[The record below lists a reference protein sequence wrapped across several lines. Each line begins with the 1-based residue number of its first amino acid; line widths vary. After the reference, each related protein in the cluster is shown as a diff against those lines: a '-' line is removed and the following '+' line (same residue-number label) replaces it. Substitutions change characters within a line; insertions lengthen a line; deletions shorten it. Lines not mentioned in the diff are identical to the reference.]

1 MRDFGPSRSYTTA
14 MPIDTRP
21 HTVVPAAF
29 PELAKL
35 VWNRDTL
42 RPISCEEALHI
53 YERNWRF
60 VDVDHLDET
69 ERLFIRHLAATYGR
83 GVLAV

>member
-1 MRDFGPSRSYTTA
+1 MA
-14 MPIDTRP
+14 IDARP
-21 HTVVPAAF
+21 PTVVPAAF

-35 VWNRDTL
+35 VWNRDATH
-42 RPISCEEALHI
+42 PIPCEEALQL

-60 VDVDHLDET
+60 VDVDHLGEP
-69 ERLFIRHLAATYGR
+69 ERLFIRELAETYGH